1 MSLLFYAFK
10 SWPIVRGQTVNP
22 LLNLETYVYFK
33 KLEQVMHGALIH
45 IQYTNACAI
54 YKEK

>member
-22 LLNLETYVYFK
+22 PLNLETYVYFK